1 LRLHEEPTWLV
12 LLHYRPGTWG
22 VKSVVDD
29 PRFFN
34 SPEGKTDP
42 EAELRETVKVFFG
55 ADRESPE
62 HPQCR
67 FPARYAW
74 LKEKLG
80 FDGERLPEADC
91 ADFREFME
99 RVDPT
104 SAALVFPESYMNAP
118 ASMFGHTFI
127 RVDSS
132 AESKLLAH
140 AVNYSAVTGNDPGFL
155 YAVRGLSGGYKGYFS
170 FQPYYDIIN
179 TYSHMENRDMWE
191 YPLNLTEEEVRKM
204 TLHVWEMNNIY
215 TDYYFF
221 DDNCSYILLFL
232 IEAARP
238 EMELT
243 EDFLYWVIPVDTVR
257 LLREKGLISGAVY
270 RPSRASRM
278 NHMAGLMKREHL
290 RTARD
295 VALGKRGPDTVVADE
310 AMNREE
316 KVRTLDIASEYLQYR
331 SSEKKLEHEEYTTRF
346 LSILEARSTLGKQR
360 YDIPPPV
367 RPEDGHGSSRL
378 ALGGGIW
385 NHQEYQSLRFR
396 FAYHDLMDPDPGFRP
411 GAAISFLDTEVRY
424 NYDQGEFS
432 IKELTL
438 VEIASLS
445 PVGTLFRPVSW
456 TVKTG
461 LRREEISDDDERT
474 VFGLKA
480 GGGVSADISGALLY
494 GLLQPA
500 FKTGEGLSDDYALGG
515 GFAAGLLIPVGD
527 VWKMQGR
534 FEGLFFELGDEH
546 KDYAAEVNQMFR
558 ITTNNA
564 IKFNII
570 RRKLDGFYSTDV
582 NVSWNRYF

>member
-1 LRLHEEPTWLV
+1 MT
-12 LLHYRPGTWG
+12 GG

-34 SPEGKTDP
+34 SPEGKTNP
-42 EAELRETVKVFFG
+42 EAELRETIRAFFATG
-55 ADRESPE
+55 MENPE

-74 LKEKLG
+74 LKENLG
-80 FDGERLPEADC
+80 FDDGQLPEAVC

-99 RVDPT
+99 RVDPR

-127 RVDSS
+127 RVDSG
-132 AESKLLAH
+132 AESKLLGH
-140 AVNYSAVTGNDPGFL
+140 AVNYSAVTGDDPGFL
-155 YAVRGLSGGYKGYFS
+155 YAVRGLSGGYKGFFS

-191 YPLNLTEEEVRKM
+191 YPLNLTEDEVRKM

-238 EMELT
+238 EVELT
-243 EDFLYWVIPVDTVR
+243 EDFIYWVIPVDTVR
-257 LLREKGLISGAVY
+257 LLRKKGLITDTVY
-270 RPSRASRM
+270 RPSRASKI
-278 NHMAGLMKREHL
+278 NHMAGLASRGTLQSARE
-290 RTARD
+290 
-295 VALGKRGPDTVVADE
+295 VALGKRTPDTVVSNE
-310 AMNREE
+310 SMSREE
-316 KVRTLDIASEYLQYR
+316 QTLTLDIASEYLQYR
-331 SSEKKLEHEEYTTRF
+331 SSKKKLEHGEYTTRF
-346 LSILEARSTLGKQR
+346 LSILDVRSTLGRQG

-367 RPEDGHGSSRL
+367 LPEDGHGSSRL
-378 ALGGGIW
+378 ALGGGVW
-385 NHQEYQSLRFR
+385 NHQEYQLLRFR

-432 IKELTL
+432 LKELTL
-438 VEIASLS
+438 VEITSLA

-461 LRREEISDDDERT
+461 IEREETSDDNERT

-480 GGGVSADISGALLY
+480 GGGVSAGISGALLY

-527 VWKMQGR
+527 VWKAQGR

-546 KDYAAEVNQMFR
+546 KDYAAEVNQMLR
-558 ITTNNA
+558 VTRNNA
-564 IKFNII
+564 IKFDII

-582 NVSWNRYF
+582 NVSWNVYF